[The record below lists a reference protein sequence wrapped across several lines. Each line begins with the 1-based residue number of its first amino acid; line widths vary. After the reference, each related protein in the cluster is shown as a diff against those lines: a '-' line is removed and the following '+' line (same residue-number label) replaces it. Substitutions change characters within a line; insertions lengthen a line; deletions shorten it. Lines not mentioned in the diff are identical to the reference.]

1 MTLLT
6 AYALSRIAVG
16 GAVLL
21 APTTASRPWL
31 GPVSG
36 DHDARAALR
45 MFGVRDALLGVAV
58 LAVRRQPEA
67 LPVALGLCIAADAA
81 DAVVCLAQG
90 ARTRRPGAL
99 LASAAAVTGAV
110 TGALALRRTRAG

>member
-1 MTLLT
+1 MTPLT
-6 AYALSRIAVG
+6 PYALSRIAIG

-21 APTTASRPWL
+21 APTTATKRWL
-31 GPVSG
+31 GAVSA
-36 DHDARAALR
+36 DDDARAALR

-58 LAVRRQPEA
+58 LAAERRPEA
-67 LPVALGLCIAADAA
+67 LPTALGLCIAADAT

-99 LASAAAVTGAV
+99 LATAAAVAGAL